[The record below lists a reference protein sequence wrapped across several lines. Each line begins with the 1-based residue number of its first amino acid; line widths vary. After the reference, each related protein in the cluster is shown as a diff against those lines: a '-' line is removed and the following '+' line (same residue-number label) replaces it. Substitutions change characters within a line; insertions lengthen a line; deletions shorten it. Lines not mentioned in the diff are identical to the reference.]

1 MFFWQTP
8 CGVLG
13 RSRNG
18 GVVTRTERQQQA
30 RSRITRERLI
40 RAALDEIYE
49 VGYHA
54 ATTHRI
60 AGRAQ
65 VSRGALLHHFP
76 ARADIIRAALET
88 LLLDGTAEIKA
99 VSGEVQAGALPLAD
113 LVESLWTLF
122 SGRFFTLSMEMITE
136 ARNDPALRD
145 SLIPV
150 VQCFHTALD
159 GIWIAFCNTD
169 TRPPREA
176 RIILNLTV
184 NLMRGMAIQTV
195 LRPDPEYYR
204 DLIEAW
210 KAVLPQLIEG
220 RAVVAAFSPPG
231 SSVLGREPNP

>member
-1 MFFWQTP
+1 M
-8 CGVLG
+8 
-13 RSRNG
+13 
-18 GVVTRTERQQQA
+18 TRTGRQQQA
-30 RSRITRERLI
+30 RSRVTRERLI
-40 RAALDEIYE
+40 RATLDEIHG

-60 AGRAQ
+60 AERAQ

-76 ARADIIRAALET
+76 TRADIIRAALET
-88 LLLDGTAEIKA
+88 LLSDGTAEIKA
-99 VSGEVQAGALPLAD
+99 VSEDVRTGALPLAD
-113 LVESLWTLF
+113 WVEFLWQLF
-122 SGRFFTLSMEMITE
+122 SGRFFYLSMEMITE

-150 VQCFHTALD
+150 VQRFHAALD

-184 NLMRGMAIQTV
+184 NLMRGMGVQTV
-195 LRPDPEYYR
+195 LRPDPDYYR

-210 KAVLPQLIEG
+210 KAVLPQLIG
-220 RAVVAAFSPPG
+220 GPAGDATFAGPRFRAMNSEPAA
-231 SSVLGREPNP
+231 